1 MTENR
6 KRELLQE
13 YISGS
18 ISPINRHALEREA
31 LDDVFLFEALEGY
44 SKYMKSPDLPFYKT
58 EPNTVLP
65 IRTFLTM
72 AASFLV
78 IAAFAFLIKQNIN
91 PTVNEKAIG
100 QMESEPSVMEDDI
113 AIVETQADALDLDAN
128 PTANK
133 AQVLGD
139 EILEKS
145 KTEFTDINKRPENRT
160 PKTNVAT
167 ATSQD
172 INVFDSKTEDHPNQE
187 NEAPVEAQLDYQEV
201 ISKRVNR
208 AERSTHVT
216 NSESKN
222 KIVWHTK
229 ESADSNVK
237 AKDSIQNTV
246 QEKLL
251 ETNDGIVD
259 SLKPLNLITELD
271 NQRTLNQGMIYV
283 SELPH
288 KKSQVELTGGATEP
302 AGLDGGRVIPGI
314 RYSPEEAITADSL
327 SSHNYRRVFPVG
339 GWNLFNEELYQLKKQ
354 VSCKGMSFTF
364 KFKILESG
372 DMYDLEL
379 SQLPSIDQTGLV
391 LECLVKT
398 KSFIEE
404 HNKWETVPPNRKV
417 NRKLI
422 INFDE

>member
-13 YISGS
+13 YISGK
-18 ISPINRHALEREA
+18 ISPKNRHALEREA
-31 LDDVFLFEALEGY
+31 VDDIFLFEALEGY
-44 SKYMKSPDLPFYKT
+44 SKHMKSPDLPFYKA

-78 IAAFAFLIKQNIN
+78 IAAIAFLVKQNIN
-91 PTVNEKAIG
+91 PTVNEQAIG
-100 QMESEPSVMEDDI
+100 QMASEPRVMEDDI
-113 AIVETQADALDLDAN
+113 AIVEIQSDAAILDAN
-128 PTANK
+128 PRANK
-133 AQVLGD
+133 AHVMED
-139 EILEKS
+139 KILQKS
-145 KTEFTDINKRPENRT
+145 KPEFKYINEKPENRNSN
-160 PKTNVAT
+160 TNV
-167 ATSQD
+167 
-172 INVFDSKTEDHPNQE
+172 DSKTEGTPTQE
-187 NEAPVEAQLDYQEV
+187 NKAPAEKQLNHQEV
-201 ISKRVNR
+201 ISTRDNQT
-208 AERSTHVT
+208 ERSTHVT
-216 NSESKN
+216 NSESQK
-222 KIVWHTK
+222 KIVRQTK
-229 ESADSNVK
+229 QSVDSNVK
-237 AKDSIQNTV
+237 AKNSSQYTTK
-246 QEKLL
+246 EKRL
-251 ETNDGIVD
+251 ETHDGVVD
-259 SLKPLNLITELD
+259 SLKPRILFKEID
-271 NQRTLNQGMIYV
+271 NQKTLNQGMIYV

-314 RYSPEEAITADSL
+314 RYSPEETITSDSL
-327 SSHNYRRVFPVG
+327 SSHSYRRVFPVG
-339 GWNLFNEELYQLKKQ
+339 GWNLFNEKLDQLKKQ

-379 SQLPSIDQTGLV
+379 TQLPSIDQTGLV

-404 HNKWETVPPNRKV
+404 YNKWETVPPNRKV